1 MAETA
6 SETPHHP
13 PRRRAR
19 SERRVRAEMAAPAY
33 ITRAIPFYDFLD
45 EEQIVRIEDQ
55 ADWLIQ
61 EIGIEFRDDPLALY
75 IWRKAGA
82 DVKDTRVRL
91 PRGMARELCKTAPS
105 EFTQHARNPAR
116 SVRIGGR
123 NQIFAAVYGPRDDLA
138 LV

>member
-6 SETPHHP
+6 SETPHQP

-61 EIGIEFRDDPLALY
+61 EIGIEFRDDPLALE
-75 IWRKAGA
+75 IWQKA
-82 DVKDTRVRL
+82 RPL
-91 PRGMARELCKTAPS
+91 L
-105 EFTQHARNPAR
+105 
-116 SVRIGGR
+116 
-123 NQIFAAVYGPRDDLA
+123 
-138 LV
+138 